1 VKVRRAAVI
10 RLLAVLVAT
19 TLITTTLITTPLV
32 ATPLMA
38 TPLMSTPSAAEVTV
52 PAGQIVAVTG
62 LNGALYVRMDGA
74 TGWTNLG
81 GVLIEQPSVSV
92 VPGTGGPLTHF
103 TGIGSNGYP
112 YQRTLTTG
120 WRRLSPLGFRCTQLW
135 TIPGPGSTVL
145 GTCTAANNAVYG
157 FSFDG
162 STPEPVVTEMPR
174 LSANGQVS
182 GRVAIEAFG
191 AESLYLAQGPEFVT
205 DEQTPGNHWVSW
217 GDGRWAQTQW
227 FSRTPM
233 GADPTGTF
241 EVYQRDPTTI
251 DVVCYRATAQ
261 QYPVAGAGIGAAS
274 VVLNDDGT
282 AQLYVTGTNRAVYTQ
297 RLSCGGAGLTGW
309 SSVPAAT
316 VYGTTAASAVP

>member
-1 VKVRRAAVI
+1 MKVWKAIIGGVVAAV
-10 RLLAVLVAT
+10 L
-19 TLITTTLITTPLV
+19 TTPNAGPASADI
-32 ATPLMA
+32 AT
-38 TPLMSTPSAAEVTV
+38 

-62 LNGALYVRMDGA
+62 LNGALYVRADGA

-81 GVLIEQPSVSV
+81 GVLIEQPAVSV
-92 VPGTGGPLTHF
+92 VVGADGPVTHF

-120 WRRLSPLGFRCTQLW
+120 WRRLSPIPFRCSQVW

-157 FSFDG
+157 FTFDG
-162 STPEPVVTEMPR
+162 STTAPVVSGMPR

-182 GRVAIEAFG
+182 GRVAMEVFG
-191 AESLYLAQGPEFVT
+191 GDRLYLAQGAEFVT
-205 DEQTPGNHWVSW
+205 DEETPGNHWVSW
-217 GDGRWAQTQW
+217 GDGTWARTQW

-233 GADPTGTF
+233 GADPTGTY

-251 DVVCYRATAQ
+251 NIVCYRGTAQ
-261 QYPVAGAGIGAAS
+261 QHTIAGAGIGAAS
-274 VVLNDDGT
+274 VVLNDDGS

-297 RLSCGGAGLTGW
+297 RISCGGSQSGW
-309 SSVPAAT
+309 TSMPAAT
-316 VYGTTAASAVP
+316 NYGTTAASSVP